1 MGPGLLPI
9 LYALKD
15 TAAFFIVT
23 VMSLLAATH
32 AYYNLQIKD
41 DEKRKRENGDERT
54 VVFFLAQQDG
64 HWYCF
69 LIVIPMFTTLST
81 YQWIRYNFTTL
92 SVLILLKSPHTCISR
107 HP

>member
-54 VVFFLAQQDG
+54 VVFFGSAGWTLVLFPDCNSNV
-64 HWYCF
+64 HHVEY
-69 LIVIPMFTTLST
+69 IPMDT
-81 YQWIRYNFTTL
+81 
-92 SVLILLKSPHTCISR
+92 V
-107 HP
+107 

>member
-41 DEKRKRENGDERT
+41 DEKAKNESTEMNGQ
-54 VVFFLAQQDG
+54 VFLAQQDG

-69 LIVIPMFTTLST
+69 LIVMPMFTTLST
-81 YQWIRYNFTTL
+81 YQWI
-92 SVLILLKSPHTCISR
+92 
-107 HP
+107 